1 VCSTVTRQV
10 SFRLSERERD
20 LLASKARAAGMS
32 RKQFV
37 VAAVEAYEAPE
48 LESVVD
54 DLSRRMAALEEMASR
69 GY

>member
-20 LLASKARAAGMS
+20 LLVAKARAAGMS

>member
-1 VCSTVTRQV
+1 V
-10 SFRLSERERD
+10 
-20 LLASKARAAGMS
+20 SKARAAGMS

-69 GY
+69 AY